1 MNMNGQPIGIFDSG
15 IGGLSILQELY
26 RRLPTENYVFF
37 ADQHNVPYGEK
48 TKEELIALT
57 TRIVKFLLDEQAKMV
72 VVACNTATCYAI
84 ETLRA
89 SYDIPI
95 VGVVPAIKLAAE
107 QTKTNEIALIATP
120 ATAKSDYV
128 TDLIQKFAVGKNV
141 ARIGCFGLE
150 NAVETGKLDSKETA
164 QVLAKYILPLKKT
177 NVDQLVLGCTHYPF
191 LKKEIGGI
199 LGSSVTLIDS
209 GAAVARRV
217 EAVLKEKNI
226 ANPAGASDTKFF
238 TNGDADHFSEV
249 ASSLLGRAIQGTYNA
264 I

>member
-84 ETLRA
+84 ETLRT

-107 QTKTNEIALIATP
+107 QTKTNEIALISTP

-128 TDLIQKFAVGKNV
+128 TDLIQKFAVGKTV

-164 QVLAKYILPLKKT
+164 QVLAKYILPLKET

-191 LKKEIGGI
+191 LKKQISDI
-199 LGSSVTLIDS
+199 LGPSVTLIDS

-217 EAVLKEKNI
+217 EAVLAEKNI
-226 ANPAGASDTKFF
+226 ANSSGASETKFF
-238 TNGDADHFSEV
+238 TNGDADRFSEV
-249 ASSLLGRAIQGTYNA
+249 ASSLLGRVIQGTYNA